1 VCFRIIATLFVIST
15 RTSLLTCPAPV
26 LFQELSDKK
35 APECLEM
42 QDEAQLAAL
51 VDHADYA
58 LQVRTDQLGDAVLAD
73 DAKTYRCV
81 G

>member
-1 VCFRIIATLFVIST
+1 M
-15 RTSLLTCPAPV
+15 SLLTCPAPV
-26 LFQELSDKK
+26 LSQELSDKK

-58 LQVRTDQLGDAVLAD
+58 LQVRTDQLGDAVLAG
-73 DAKTYRCV
+73 DAKTYRCLSV
-81 G
+81 LRVSVPCSV